1 MTERQGG
8 CQCGNVRYRLNGEP
22 LMINVCHCTECQ
34 RQSGGAFGMSMMV
47 READLVVEGAL
58 KSFTRGADSGRTI
71 SCHFCPDCG
80 TRIYHRPTY
89 VQGIVNLKPG
99 TLDDRSWLRPTAHF
113 WTSSRQPWVTLPDG
127 VPQHDKQP

>member
-1 MTERQGG
+1 MTERAGG
-8 CQCGNVRYRLNGEP
+8 CQCGRVRYRLSGEP

-47 READLVVEGAL
+47 RESDLVVEGAL
-58 KSFTRGADSGRTI
+58 KSFTRRADSGRTI

-80 TRIYHRPTY
+80 TRIYHVPTY

-99 TLDDRSWLRPTAHF
+99 TLDGRSWLQPTAHF
-113 WTSSRQPWVTLPDG
+113 WTGSRQPWVALPEG
-127 VPQHDKQP
+127 VSQHEKQP